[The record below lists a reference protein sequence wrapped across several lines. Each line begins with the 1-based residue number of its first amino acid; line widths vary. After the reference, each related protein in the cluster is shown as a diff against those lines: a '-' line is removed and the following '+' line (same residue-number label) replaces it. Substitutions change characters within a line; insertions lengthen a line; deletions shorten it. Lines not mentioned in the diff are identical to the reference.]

1 METQTLEQIY
11 FIGQT
16 ISAIAVVLSLIYVGF
31 QIKQSTT
38 ATQTASAQ
46 AYISDIHGIVGLINS
61 SPNLADVLHKGAS
74 GLSSLE
80 GGDLIRFMSYADL
93 VFITYQSL
101 HLQWQKGTLDKTLLD
116 IHKQTNASILQHE
129 GNQDWWKLRRHWFN
143 PEFQNYIDEIIA
155 EGSAAPINPGSIEG
169 RPSA

>member
-1 METQTLEQIY
+1 MEMQILEQIY

-16 ISAIAVVLSLIYVGF
+16 ISAIAVVLSLIYVGL
-31 QIKQSTT
+31 QIKQNTT
-38 ATQTASAQ
+38 ATQTASSQ
-46 AYISDIHGIVGLINS
+46 AYISDILDIGGIINS
-61 SPNLADVLHKGAS
+61 SPNLADVLHKGAR

-80 GGDLIRFMSYADL
+80 GGDLIRFMSYTDI

-116 IHKQTNASILQHE
+116 IQKQINAGLLQHE
-129 GNQDWWKLRRHWFN
+129 GHQDWWKLRRHWFN

-155 EGSAAPINPGSIEG
+155 EDIVAPIHPGSIEG
-169 RPSA
+169 